1 MEMEIAAYLNK
12 VSEGRLSDA
21 SKAQIQKML
30 RQITELESIGDS
42 VYNLGRTL
50 NRHRMHCQDA
60 FTPEQTQHMH
70 TMLVLVDGAL
80 AEMMKRIDQPVT
92 VKGNITASVNIEH
105 EINNY
110 RKQLRNQ
117 NLHDVN
123 AGLYS
128 YQLGVFYV
136 DFISECEHLADY
148 VMNVVQAGKGLN
160 NDFGDNPRNG
170 QG

>member
-1 MEMEIAAYLNK
+1 MELTDQSLTQMNRLMK
-12 VSEGRLSDA
+12 GRKESFDA
-21 SKAQIQKML
+21 
-30 RQITELESIGDS
+30 
-42 VYNLGRTL
+42 
-50 NRHRMHCQDA
+50 NRS
-60 FTPEQTQHMH
+60 F
-70 TMLVLVDGAL
+70 
-80 AEMMKRIDQPVT
+80 
-92 VKGNITASVNIEH
+92 NIEH

-136 DFISECEHLADY
+136 DFISECERLADY
-148 VMNVVQAGKGLN
+148 VMNVVQAGKGLS
-160 NDFGDNPRNG
+160 NDFEDRPRNG

>member
-42 VYNLGRTL
+42 VFNLGRTL
-50 NRHRMHCQDA
+50 NRHRMHCQEA
-60 FTPEQTQHMH
+60 FTPEQTQHMQ
-70 TMLVLVDGAL
+70 TMLGLVKDSL
-80 AEMMKRIDQPVT
+80 DEMMKRIDLNAPKT
-92 VKGNITASVNIEH
+92 NISRSINIEH

-117 NLHDVN
+117 NLNDVN

-136 DFISECEHLADY
+136 DFISECERLADY

-160 NDFGDNPRNG
+160 NDFGEKSRNG
-170 QG
+170 QV

>member
-1 MEMEIAAYLNK
+1 M
-12 VSEGRLSDA
+12 
-21 SKAQIQKML
+21 Q
-30 RQITELESIGDS
+30 
-42 VYNLGRTL
+42 
-50 NRHRMHCQDA
+50 
-60 FTPEQTQHMH
+60 
-70 TMLVLVDGAL
+70 TMLNLVEGSL
-80 AEMMKRIDQPVT
+80 EEMMKRIDLNAPT
-92 VKGNITASVNIEH
+92 TNISKSINIEH

-136 DFISECEHLADY
+136 DFISECERLADY

-160 NDFGDNPRNG
+160 NDFGEKSRNG
-170 QG
+170 QV